1 MIDFIEQ
8 QIQASERMF
17 KVMFEDHKERMEG
30 LQMWADMNVSLIKK
44 LEERDAEIE
53 KLRAKIVALE
63 AAEVI

>member
-30 LQMWADMNVSLIKK
+30 LQMWADMNTSLIKK

-63 AAEVI
+63 AAEAI

>member
-30 LQMWADMNVSLIKK
+30 LQMWADMNTSLIKK
-44 LEERDAEIE
+44 LQERDAEIE
-53 KLRAKIVALE
+53 RLRAKIAALE
-63 AAEVI
+63 AAEVL

>member
-30 LQMWADMNVSLIKK
+30 LQMWADMNTSLIRK

-63 AAEVI
+63 AVEAL

>member
-30 LQMWADMNVSLIKK
+30 LQMWADMNTSLIRK

-53 KLRAKIVALE
+53 RLRAKIVALE
-63 AAEVI
+63 AAEAI

>member
-30 LQMWADMNVSLIKK
+30 LQMWADMNTSLIRK

>member
-30 LQMWADMNVSLIKK
+30 LQMWADMNTSLIRK

-63 AAEVI
+63 AAEAI

>member
-8 QIQASERMF
+8 QIAASERMF

-30 LQMWADMNVSLIKK
+30 LQMWADMNTSLIRK

-53 KLRAKIVALE
+53 KLRAKIVAFE
-63 AAEVI
+63 AAEAL

>member
-8 QIQASERMF
+8 QIAASERMF

-30 LQMWADMNVSLIKK
+30 LQMWADMNTSLIRK

-53 KLRAKIVALE
+53 RLRAKIVALE
-63 AAEVI
+63 AAEAN

>member
-30 LQMWADMNVSLIKK
+30 LQMWADMNTSLIRK

-53 KLRAKIVALE
+53 RLRAKIVALE

>member
-30 LQMWADMNVSLIKK
+30 LQMWADMNTSLIRK

-53 KLRAKIVALE
+53 RLRAKIIALE
-63 AAEVI
+63 AVEAI

>member
-30 LQMWADMNVSLIKK
+30 LQMWADMNTSLIRK
-44 LEERDAEIE
+44 LEERDVEIE

>member
-8 QIQASERMF
+8 QVKASERMF

-30 LQMWADMNVSLIKK
+30 LQMWADMNTSLIKK

-63 AAEVI
+63 AAEAL

>member
-8 QIQASERMF
+8 QIAASERMF

-30 LQMWADMNVSLIKK
+30 LQMWADMNTSLIRK

-63 AAEVI
+63 AAEAL

>member
-8 QIQASERMF
+8 QIAASERMF

-30 LQMWADMNVSLIKK
+30 LQMWADMNTSLIRK

-53 KLRAKIVALE
+53 RLRAKIVALE
-63 AAEVI
+63 AAEAI

>member
-53 KLRAKIVALE
+53 RLRAKILALE
-63 AAEVI
+63 AAEAI